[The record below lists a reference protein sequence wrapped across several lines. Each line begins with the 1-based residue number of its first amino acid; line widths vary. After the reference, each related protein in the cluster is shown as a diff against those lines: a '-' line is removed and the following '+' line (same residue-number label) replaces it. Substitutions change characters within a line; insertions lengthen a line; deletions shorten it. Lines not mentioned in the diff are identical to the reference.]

1 MAVKLRLA
9 RKGTTKK
16 PFYWIV
22 AQDVQMPRNGRFLE
36 KLGTYNP
43 RTDPAS
49 LELKTD
55 RINLWLDKGAT
66 PTSPVRSL
74 LREYGILKAR
84 AQETTQETE
93 GPEPAETS
101 SPG

>member
-9 RKGTTKK
+9 RKGTTKR

-22 AQDVQMPRNGRFLE
+22 AQDVRMARNGRFLE

-43 RTDPAS
+43 RPEPAS
-49 LELKTD
+49 VDLKTD
-55 RINLWLDKGAT
+55 RINHWLDQGAIPT
-66 PTSPVRSL
+66 PPVRSL

-84 AQETTQETE
+84 SQGSSEAASEQTE
-93 GPEPAETS
+93 SAAS
-101 SPG
+101 